1 MQQYLI
7 MCRSLTYAQR
17 ASRLLE
23 SLGITATL
31 ARAPQALSGNG
42 CGYSV
47 IVSFKRG
54 PRAVSILK
62 DADLLQGRVYIKNED
77 GGLKEAEL

>member
-1 MQQYLI
+1 M
-7 MCRSLTYAQR
+7 
-17 ASRLLE
+17 
-23 SLGITATL
+23 
-31 ARAPQALSGNG
+31 ALSGNG